1 MNRFLTPDARFT
13 IPEPQIEGDMK
24 IKSYRE
30 LDVWKK
36 GIEIVDL
43 VYKVTNK
50 FPREERYG
58 LAAHMQRTA
67 VSIPSNIAEGFSRQ
81 HTKEY
86 QQFCYIALG
95 SCAEL
100 ETQLI
105 IAQRRKYLSNEDFT
119 KLEEYLDHESRML
132 RNLIKSLSRGS

>member
-1 MNRFLTPDARFT
+1 
-13 IPEPQIEGDMK
+13 MK
-24 IKSYRE
+24 VRSYKE

-36 GIEIVDL
+36 GIEVVDL
-43 VYKVTNK
+43 LYEVTTNK
-50 FPREERYG
+50 FPKEERYG
-58 LAAHMQRTA
+58 LAAQMQRAA
-67 VSIPSNIAEGFSRQ
+67 VSIPSNVAEGFARK

-105 IAQRRKYLSNEDFT
+105 IAQRRKYVSAEDFAT
-119 KLEEYLDHESRML
+119 LEEYLDHESRML
-132 RNLIKSLSRGS
+132 MNLIKSLNPDRITNRESRTTRYKNEVNNHE